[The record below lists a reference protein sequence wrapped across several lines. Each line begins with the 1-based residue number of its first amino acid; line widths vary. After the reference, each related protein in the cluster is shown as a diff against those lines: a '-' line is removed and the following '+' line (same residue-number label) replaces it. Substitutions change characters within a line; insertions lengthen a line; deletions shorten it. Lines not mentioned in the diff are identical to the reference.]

1 MGFVKYRTGV
11 FRSFQ
16 PVHQDQSI
24 HQAGRDRPMGLFAQD
39 GDVLFACRPGHD
51 TLGPRHQTD
60 HPASCCQIGTQK
72 WYSKTEACDGRC
84 RLRRPEAYHL
94 IPDCPLRHAA
104 KLRAIIEIAQVQH
117 IKVHCSQA
125 LSSRWL
131 SIIPADW
138 AKTMAL
144 ELMTIPCLSDNYAYL
159 VHDNASGQTAVV
171 DVPEAAPI
179 LAALQ
184 LRQWALSDIWITHHH
199 GDHIDGVADLK
210 AATGAMI
217 VGNARDAQRLPPLD
231 LALHDGLTFTIGAH
245 VVQVID
251 VPGHTIGHIA
261 YHIPS
266 VDLAF
271 TGDSLMSGGCGRM
284 FEGNAPDYWASLSR
298 LAALS
303 PETLICSG
311 HEYTTSNLRFA
322 QSLEPELPALK
333 LRVAR
338 VMARRGEG
346 LPTVPVPLSE
356 ELATNP
362 FLRAGRPEMK
372 TALGTPLATDI
383 EVFANLRARKD
394 RF

>member
-1 MGFVKYRTGV
+1 M
-11 FRSFQ
+11 
-16 PVHQDQSI
+16 HQDQSI
-24 HQAGRDRPMGLFAQD
+24 HHAGWDRPMGLFAQD
-39 GDVLFACRPGHD
+39 GHVLFACGPGHH
-51 TLGPRHQTD
+51 TLGPWHQTD
-60 HPASCCQIGTQK
+60 HPAGCCQIGPQK
-72 WYSKTEACDGRC
+72 WYCKPETCN
-84 RLRRPEAYHL
+84 RRGWLWWPQAHDL
-94 IPDCPLRHAA
+94 IADRALRHAA

-117 IKVHCSQA
+117 IKVHCRRA

-144 ELMTIPCLSDNYAYL
+144 ELVTIPCLSDNYAYL
-159 VHDNASGQTAVV
+159 VHDSASGQTAVV
-171 DVPEAAPI
+171 DVPEAAPV
-179 LAALQ
+179 LAAFR
-184 LRQWALSDIWITHHH
+184 LRGWDLSDIWITHHH
-199 GDHIDGVADLK
+199 GDHVDGVTELK
-210 AATGAMI
+210 AATGARI
-217 VGNARDAQRLPPLD
+217 VGNAGDAHRLPPLD
-231 LALHDGLTFTIGAH
+231 LALRDGLTFRIGVH
-245 VVQVID
+245 DVKVID

-266 VDLAF
+266 AELAF

-284 FEGNAPDYWASLSR
+284 FEGNAPDYWASLSK
-298 LAALS
+298 LAALP

-322 QSLEPELPALK
+322 QSLEPELPALT
-333 LRVAR
+333 LRFAR

-372 TALGTPLATDI
+372 VALGMPLATDV
-383 EVFANLRARKD
+383 EVFADLRARKD